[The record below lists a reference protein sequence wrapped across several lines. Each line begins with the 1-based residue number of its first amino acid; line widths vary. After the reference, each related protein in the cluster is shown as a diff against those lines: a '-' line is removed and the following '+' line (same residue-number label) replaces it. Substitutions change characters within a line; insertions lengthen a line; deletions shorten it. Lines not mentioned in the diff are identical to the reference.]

1 MKQEESDNPYK
12 EEFLEIKGRC
22 KSRAKKNFWG
32 GLAAVLFVILLLLPI
47 VYIIY
52 NKGIPHLQNIV
63 AYVILIAGM
72 AAMVFAG
79 CWWAL
84 NNYRFLKNVDGL
96 DTPDQLLYW
105 HEKKI
110 LNERKIG
117 FLCQLAIA
125 CNLIV
130 NPFFYDPDPWII
142 SLFAFIAIALFAFL
156 IYKYKKGKTYYDS
169 RPNKADKEITEQ
181 LQKLIEQM

>member
-1 MKQEESDNPYK
+1 MKQEELDNPYK
-12 EEFLEIKGRC
+12 DEFLEIKGRC

-52 NKGIPHLQNIV
+52 KNKGIPHLQIV
-63 AYVILIAGM
+63 AYVIVIAGM

-96 DTPDQLLYW
+96 ETPDQLLYW

-156 IYKYKKGKTYYDS
+156 IYKYKKGKTFFDS
-169 RPNKADKEITEQ
+169 RTDKEITEQ

>member
-1 MKQEESDNPYK
+1 MKHEELDNPYK

-32 GLAAVLFVILLLLPI
+32 GLAVALFVILLLLPI
-47 VYIIY
+47 VNIIY
-52 NKGIPHLQNIV
+52 HKGIPHLQNIV
-63 AYVILIAGM
+63 GYVIFIAGM
-72 AAMVFAG
+72 ATAVFAAG
-79 CWWAL
+79 WWAL

-96 DTPDQLLYW
+96 DTPDHLLYW

-117 FLCQLAIA
+117 FLFHLVIT

-130 NPFFYDPDPWII
+130 TPLFDDLPLDPWFF
-142 SLFAFIAIALFAFL
+142 SLIAFIAIALFAFL
-156 IYKYKKGKTYYDS
+156 IYKYKKGKTFFDS
-169 RPNKADKEITEQ
+169 RPDKEITEQ

>member
-1 MKQEESDNPYK
+1 METKELGNPYK
-12 EEFLEIKGRC
+12 EEFLEIKDRC
-22 KSRAKKNFWG
+22 KSRAKKSFWG
-32 GLAAVLFVILLLLPI
+32 GLALASFVILLLLPI
-47 VYIIY
+47 VNIIY

-72 AAMVFAG
+72 ATMVLAG
-79 CWWAL
+79 CWLAL
-84 NNYRFLKNVDGL
+84 NSYRFLKNVDGL
-96 DTPDQLLYW
+96 DTPDHLLYW

-117 FLCQLAIA
+117 FLCQCAIL
-125 CNLIV
+125 CNLVV
-130 NPFFYDPDPWII
+130 NPFFYDPDPLIF

-156 IYKYKKGKTYYDS
+156 IYKYKKGKTFFDS
-169 RPNKADKEITEQ
+169 RPDKEITEQ

>member
-1 MKQEESDNPYK
+1 MKQEEIDSPYK

-22 KSRAKKNFWG
+22 KSRAKKCFWG
-32 GLAAVLFVILLLLPI
+32 GLAVALFVILLLLPI
-47 VYIIY
+47 VNIIY

-63 AYVILIAGM
+63 AYVILFAGM
-72 AAMVFAG
+72 AAMAFAG

-84 NNYRFLKNVDGL
+84 NSYRFLKNIDGL
-96 DTPDQLLYW
+96 DTPEHLLYW

-117 FLCQLAIA
+117 FLFHLACL

-130 NPFFYDPDPWII
+130 IPFFDDLPLDPLIFT
-142 SLFAFIAIALFAFL
+142 LFAFIAIALFAFL
-156 IYKYKKGKTYYDS
+156 IYKYKKGKTFFDS
-169 RPNKADKEITEQ
+169 RPDKEITEQ